1 MVVTTREHKEKTIV
15 GPLIGVILVITIIA
29 AFAVVILRQ
38 TAAQAQKEEQ
48 TAQAVQQAEQA
59 QLQAQAATRSQ
70 PQEDAVVP
78 ASSFQFPSDMKAAMV
93 APGREFLTVLSGHIE
108 QAELALSGSEE
119 EQQLQQQQQQLDP
132 PEIDEQQV
140 RDEIDQMVQDA
151 AELGLDT
158 LFVSLENAYGTLWE
172 SPGAMTSFD
181 ALGYL
186 YDSAHQAGLSLYGV
200 HDLSFV
206 VGGSG
211 RMSYI
216 SAVDAQT
223 LDQCAEQTKNI
234 VSGSQLD
241 GLLLDGY
248 LNPETDYS
256 YAAFTQ
262 TGANVSM
269 DTYMTESTTL
279 LVKTARQAA
288 QEANASLPVGLAVS
302 PVWATADEQE
312 GGIDLAYT
320 QTSLGTYH
328 ADTKGMIEQGLC
340 DFVVVKNYGATA
352 SETLPFE
359 QIADWWNDTL
369 SQSGVA
375 ALMGHASSRAGV
387 WENGWGPNYEL
398 ATQWEIAQGE
408 EAFSGSVFNSLETLL
423 QDPNYTTYYLT
434 EAWTQA
440 EEGAAEEQ
448 TSDGESQEDASQPQT
463 MQTASATQAEPAAQ
477 ADLYTIDAGQAQQVE
492 DGESIG
498 SGSYQDLADSYAGAS
513 ILEQISPVGNRS
525 VAHGDTIIIIAVA
538 QEGARVT
545 AEVNGET
552 IQLAETNR
560 SAGISGYR
568 RYSA

>member
-38 TAAQAQKEEQ
+38 TAAQEQKEELN
-48 TAQAVQQAEQA
+48 AQAVQQAEQA

-70 PQEDAVVP
+70 PQEDAVVA

-93 APGREFLTVLSGHIE
+93 EPGREFLTVLSGHIE

-181 ALGYL
+181 ALDYL

-269 DTYMTESTTL
+269 DTYMT
-279 LVKTARQAA
+279 
-288 QEANASLPVGLAVS
+288 
-302 PVWATADEQE
+302 
-312 GGIDLAYT
+312 
-320 QTSLGTYH
+320 
-328 ADTKGMIEQGLC
+328 
-340 DFVVVKNYGATA
+340 
-352 SETLPFE
+352 
-359 QIADWWNDTL
+359 
-369 SQSGVA
+369 
-375 ALMGHASSRAGV
+375 
-387 WENGWGPNYEL
+387 
-398 ATQWEIAQGE
+398 
-408 EAFSGSVFNSLETLL
+408 
-423 QDPNYTTYYLT
+423 
-434 EAWTQA
+434 
-440 EEGAAEEQ
+440 
-448 TSDGESQEDASQPQT
+448 
-463 MQTASATQAEPAAQ
+463 
-477 ADLYTIDAGQAQQVE
+477 
-492 DGESIG
+492 
-498 SGSYQDLADSYAGAS
+498 
-513 ILEQISPVGNRS
+513 
-525 VAHGDTIIIIAVA
+525 
-538 QEGARVT
+538 
-545 AEVNGET
+545 
-552 IQLAETNR
+552 
-560 SAGISGYR
+560 
-568 RYSA
+568 

>member
-1 MVVTTREHKEKTIV
+1 MTTREHKEKTIV

-38 TAAQAQKEEQ
+38 TAAQEQKEELN
-48 TAQAVQQAEQA
+48 AQAVQQAEQA

-70 PQEDAVVP
+70 PQEDAVAA

-93 APGREFLTVLSGHIE
+93 EPGREFLTVLSGHIE
-108 QAELALSGSEE
+108 QAELALSGE
-119 EQQLQQQQQQLDP
+119 EQQLQQQQTLDP

-223 LDQCAEQTKNI
+223 LDQCAEQMKNI

-279 LVKTARQAA
+279 LVKTAREAA

-320 QTSLGTYH
+320 QTSLGAYH

-448 TSDGESQEDASQPQT
+448 TSDPLHHRRGAGPAGGGRGEHRLRQLSGFGGQLCGGQHPRADQPGGQPQRG
-463 MQTASATQAEPAAQ
+463 PRRHHHHHRCG
-477 ADLYTIDAGQAQQVE
+477 AG
-492 DGESIG
+492 GR
-498 SGSYQDLADSYAGAS
+498 AGD
-513 ILEQISPVGNRS
+513 R
-525 VAHGDTIIIIAVA
+525 
-538 QEGARVT
+538 
-545 AEVNGET
+545 
-552 IQLAETNR
+552 
-560 SAGISGYR
+560 
-568 RYSA
+568 

>member
-1 MVVTTREHKEKTIV
+1 MTTREHQEKNIL

-29 AFAVVILRQ
+29 VFAVVILRQ
-38 TAAQAQKEEQ
+38 TAAQAQKEVQ
-48 TAQAVQQAEQA
+48 TAQAVQAAQQEQQEQA
-59 QLQAQAATRSQ
+59 AARAQQ
-70 PQEDAVVP
+70 QEDAVV
-78 ASSFQFPSDMKAAMV
+78 AAASFQFPSDMKAAMIE
-93 APGREFLTVLSGHIE
+93 PGREFLTALADPIE
-108 QAELALSGSEE
+108 QAELALSGE
-119 EQQLQQQQQQLDP
+119 EQLQPQQTAESAEL
-132 PEIDEQQV
+132 DEQQV

-158 LFVSLENAYGTLWE
+158 LFVSLENAYGTLWD

-186 YDSAHQAGLSLYGV
+186 YDSAHQAGLALYGV
-200 HDLSFV
+200 HDLSFAAEN
-206 VGGSG
+206 SG

-223 LDQCAEQTKNI
+223 LDQCAGQMKSI
-234 VSGSQLD
+234 VAGGKLD

-279 LVKTARQAA
+279 LVKTAREAA
-288 QEANASLPVGLAVS
+288 QETNPSLPVGLAVS

-312 GGIDLAYT
+312 GGIDLSYT

-359 QIADWWNDTL
+359 QIADWWNDAL

-375 ALMGHASSRAGV
+375 ALMGHASSRAGL
-387 WENGWGPNYEL
+387 W
-398 ATQWEIAQGE
+398 
-408 EAFSGSVFNSLETLL
+408 
-423 QDPNYTTYYLT
+423 
-434 EAWTQA
+434 
-440 EEGAAEEQ
+440 
-448 TSDGESQEDASQPQT
+448 
-463 MQTASATQAEPAAQ
+463 
-477 ADLYTIDAGQAQQVE
+477 E
-492 DGESIG
+492 DGWAPTMSWRP
-498 SGSYQDLADSYAGAS
+498 SGRLPSRKKPFRAACLTRWRPCCRTPTTPP
-513 ILEQISPVGNRS
+513 I
-525 VAHGDTIIIIAVA
+525 T
-538 QEGARVT
+538 
-545 AEVNGET
+545 
-552 IQLAETNR
+552 
-560 SAGISGYR
+560 
-568 RYSA
+568 

>member
-1 MVVTTREHKEKTIV
+1 MTTREHKEKTIV

-108 QAELALSGSEE
+108 QAELALSGE
-119 EQQLQQQQQQLDP
+119 EQQLQQQQTLDP

-172 SPGAMTSFD
+172 SPGVMTSFD

-186 YDSAHQAGLSLYGV
+186 YDSAHQAGLSLYGI

-223 LDQCAEQTKNI
+223 LDQCAEQMKNI

-241 GLLLDGY
+241 GLLLD
-248 LNPETDYS
+248 L
-256 YAAFTQ
+256 
-262 TGANVSM
+262 
-269 DTYMTESTTL
+269 
-279 LVKTARQAA
+279 
-288 QEANASLPVGLAVS
+288 SL
-302 PVWATADEQE
+302 
-312 GGIDLAYT
+312 I
-320 QTSLGTYH
+320 H
-328 ADTKGMIEQGLC
+328 I
-340 DFVVVKNYGATA
+340 
-352 SETLPFE
+352 
-359 QIADWWNDTL
+359 
-369 SQSGVA
+369 
-375 ALMGHASSRAGV
+375 
-387 WENGWGPNYEL
+387 
-398 ATQWEIAQGE
+398 
-408 EAFSGSVFNSLETLL
+408 
-423 QDPNYTTYYLT
+423 
-434 EAWTQA
+434 
-440 EEGAAEEQ
+440 
-448 TSDGESQEDASQPQT
+448 
-463 MQTASATQAEPAAQ
+463 
-477 ADLYTIDAGQAQQVE
+477 
-492 DGESIG
+492 
-498 SGSYQDLADSYAGAS
+498 
-513 ILEQISPVGNRS
+513 
-525 VAHGDTIIIIAVA
+525 
-538 QEGARVT
+538 
-545 AEVNGET
+545 
-552 IQLAETNR
+552 
-560 SAGISGYR
+560 
-568 RYSA
+568 